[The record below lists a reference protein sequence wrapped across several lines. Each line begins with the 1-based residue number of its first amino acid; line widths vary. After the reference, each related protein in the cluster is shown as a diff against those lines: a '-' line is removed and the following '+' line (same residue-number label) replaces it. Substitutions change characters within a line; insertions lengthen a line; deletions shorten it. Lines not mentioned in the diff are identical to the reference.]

1 MGMHADRRAWKLID
15 RNFQYGLAF
24 RLLIASIALFLAG
37 LVLVFAP
44 SIYLLA
50 TTSDPRVLAETAEE
64 FLLLHKRIWPAA
76 IFCFAGAFAYCLLLS
91 RRIAGPV
98 YRINTVL
105 EQLLRNERPERVT
118 FRKNDWFQPTAELL
132 ERLAEKL
139 LGSPGGRG
147 TPPGGGGI

>member
-1 MGMHADRRAWKLID
+1 MGKTADRRVWNLID
-15 RNFQYGLAF
+15 RKFQYGLAV
-24 RLLIASIALFLAG
+24 RLLFASFLMFLAG

-50 TTSDPRVLAETAEE
+50 TTSDPGVVEETAAE

-98 YRINTVL
+98 YRINAVL
-105 EQLLRNERPERVT
+105 EQLLREERPERIT
-118 FRKNDWFQPTAELL
+118 FRKDDWFHPTAELL
-132 ERLAEKL
+132 ERLSGKL
-139 LGSPGGRG
+139 HGPPGK
-147 TPPGGGGI
+147 TGGGGGR